1 MMQLE
6 RIATN
11 PFWAY
16 AFQFVFWSLLLFG
29 LIYIEDFSPLIVIN
43 NSQTDLSIFLTNQ
56 WISLFDI
63 DININGALLTF
74 EHDLKLLISNECN
87 GLAAFLLSF
96 AAILAYPTHIKT
108 KIFWSFLAYFI
119 LLIANSI
126 RLDWIAYH
134 VINKP
139 EDFKFLHEVV
149 GRYIIASIPLLL
161 FYIFSAKANI
171 TTKNISPLS

>member
-16 AFQFVFWSLLLFG
+16 AFQYVFWALLLFG

-43 NSQTDLSIFLTNQ
+43 NSQTDLSVFLTSQ

-87 GLAAFLLSF
+87 GLAAFLLTFS
-96 AAILAYPTHIKT
+96 AILAYIFA
-108 KIFWSFLAYFI
+108 KIYLQKDA
-119 LLIANSI
+119 
-126 RLDWIAYH
+126 
-134 VINKP
+134 
-139 EDFKFLHEVV
+139 
-149 GRYIIASIPLLL
+149 
-161 FYIFSAKANI
+161 
-171 TTKNISPLS
+171 